1 MPSDSVQSL
10 LSSTVSNFQITP
22 DVQAISRISDHIR
35 ILKSAR
41 DLERDQMLDILRSL
55 SRRLELAK
63 TAAAVP
69 SSPTRRS
76 HTEKILDL
84 DREKFS
90 LAKTINELESAYHAS
105 EGTLARL
112 NEELE
117 RVKNEDVMAEASSA
131 QQDPTICFRLLL
143 KIYRSLGISLEDDR
157 MGGYAKAIVRS
168 HLNNDIHVLSLD
180 KAYSNFF
187 IANYLWDMM

>member
-1 MPSDSVQSL
+1 MLPDSVQSL

-63 TAAAVP
+63 TAATVP

-76 HTEKILDL
+76 HTEKILEL

-105 EGTLARL
+105 EGTLTRL

-131 QQDPTICFRLLL
+131 QQDPTILLL
-143 KIYRSLGISLEDDR
+143 KIYRSLGISLEDDG

-168 HLNNDIHVLSLD
+168 HQNNDIHVLSLD

-187 IANYLWDMM
+187 IASYLWDMM

>member
-41 DLERDQMLDILRSL
+41 ELERDQMLDILRSL

-63 TAAAVP
+63 TAATAP

-76 HTEKILDL
+76 HTEKILEL

-90 LAKTINELESAYHAS
+90 LAKTINEFESAYHAS
-105 EGTLARL
+105 EGTLTRL

-131 QQDPTICFRLLL
+131 QQDPTILLL
-143 KIYRSLGISLEDDR
+143 KIYRSLGISLEDDG
-157 MGGYAKAIVRS
+157 MGGYAKAVVRS

-180 KAYSNFF
+180 KTYSNFF
-187 IANYLWDMM
+187 IANYIWDMM